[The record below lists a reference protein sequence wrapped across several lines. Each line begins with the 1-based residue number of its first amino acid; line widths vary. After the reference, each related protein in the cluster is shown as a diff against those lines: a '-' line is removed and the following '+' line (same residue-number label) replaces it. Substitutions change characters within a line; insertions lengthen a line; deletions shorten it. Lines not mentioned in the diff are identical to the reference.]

1 MALNPSESPQN
12 GRMAAGYEFKGYRLD
27 AIRRQLRDPQSRL
40 VDVPTRAFDTLLYLI
55 EQRSQI
61 VDKNRLMQAVWPG
74 VVVEENNLSQ
84 AISALRRV
92 LGEERADPQFVVTV
106 PGRGYRF
113 VAPVTELAASLD
125 AAPTARTSTTP
136 LDSLAVLPFKPLLPG
151 KSDPALELGM
161 ADTLIAEISSLPN
174 LRVSPLG
181 TVRRFVAIDQD
192 PIDAGSELGVA
203 GVLEGSIQIQEQRL
217 RVTARLLRVSDGQSL
232 WSGKFD
238 EPVSDVFAIQ
248 DSIAARVIAALR
260 PALGARPSEHSSLRQ
275 TRSLSAY
282 QFYVAG
288 LYHQLRR
295 DLDGRPEAVR
305 NFEAAIQADPNYV
318 RAWAGLSVALAVQG
332 VFGTQPPASVFP
344 RAHAAALRAVA
355 LDANSADA
363 LGALGHVLVQYHHQY
378 AEGHRHYLRARELD
392 GNNAQLR
399 LWIAINEAHLGR
411 FDRALEEVR
420 LAIEIEPR
428 TLAFSACLGMLLYYA
443 RSFDQAIAHLQH
455 LLEIEPQFD
464 QVRTFLG
471 KAWLLHG
478 DPDRAL
484 THFHAR
490 TSGTPGGFG
499 DLGCAHARAGQLVEA
514 RAEIDRLRGLKAAG
528 YGVEYDLATICAQL
542 GEHAEACRC
551 LERALED
558 HSQVIGFL
566 RCDPMLDPL
575 RSEAGYARVFR
586 QLYGSEP

>member
-1 MALNPSESPQN
+1 
-12 GRMAAGYEFKGYRLD
+12 MAAGYQFNGYRLD
-27 AIRRQLRDPQSRL
+27 AIRRQLHDPQGRL
-40 VDVPTRAFDTLLYLI
+40 VEVPTRAFDTLLYLI
-55 EQRSQI
+55 EQRTQI
-61 VDKNRLMQAVWPG
+61 VDKNRLIQAVWPG

-92 LGEERADPQFVVTV
+92 LGEERADPRFVVTV

-113 VAPVTELAASLD
+113 VAPVTEVAEASHPAPAARD
-125 AAPTARTSTTP
+125 ASAP
-136 LDSLAVLPFKPLLPG
+136 LNSLAVLPFKALLPG
-151 KSDPALELGM
+151 TSDPALELGM
-161 ADTLIAEISSLPN
+161 ADTLIGELSTLAN

-192 PIDAGSELGVA
+192 PLQAGAELAVA

-260 PALGARPSEHSSLRQ
+260 PTLDGRPSGHPSTRQ
-275 TRSLSAY
+275 THSLSAY
-282 QFYVAG
+282 QFYIAG
-288 LYHQLRR
+288 LYHQMRR
-295 DLDGRPEAVR
+295 DVDGRPEAVR
-305 NFEAAIQADPNYV
+305 NFQAAIQADPNYV
-318 RAWAGLSVALAVQG
+318 RAWAGLSVALAIQG

-344 RAHAAALRAVA
+344 RAREAARQAVA

-363 LGALGHVLVQYHHQY
+363 LGALGHVLVQYEHQY
-378 AEGHRHYLRARELD
+378 AEGHRYYLRARELD

-399 LWIAINEAHLGR
+399 LWIAINESHLGR
-411 FDRALEEVR
+411 LDRALEETR
-420 LAIEIEPR
+420 CAIEIEPK
-428 TLAFSACLGMLLYYA
+428 TLAYSACLGMLLYYA

-455 LLEIEPQFD
+455 LLEVEPQFD
-464 QVRTFLG
+464 QVRTYLG
-471 KAWLLHG
+471 KAWLLQG

-490 TSGTPGGFG
+490 TSGTPGSFG
-499 DLGCAHARAGQLVEA
+499 DLACAYARTGRHAEA
-514 RAEIDRLRGLKAAG
+514 RAEIDRLRGLKTQG
-528 YGVEYDLATICAQL
+528 YGVEYDLATIHAQL
-542 GEHAEACRC
+542 GELAEGGHC

-558 HSQVIGFL
+558 HSQLIGFL

-575 RSEAGYARVFR
+575 RGEPGYARVFR
-586 QLYGSEP
+586 RLYGEP

>member
-1 MALNPSESPQN
+1 
-12 GRMAAGYEFKGYRLD
+12 MAAGYEFNGYRLD
-27 AIRRQLRDPQSRL
+27 AIRRQLRDPQGRL

-74 VVVEENNLSQ
+74 TVVEENNLSQ

-92 LGEERADPQFVVTV
+92 LGEERADPRFLVTV

-113 VAPVTELAASLD
+113 VAPVTEMTAAAD
-125 AAPTARTSTTP
+125 PAPVPRATATP

-161 ADTLIAEISSLPN
+161 ADTLIAELSTLPN

-181 TVRRFVAIDQD
+181 TVRRFIAIDQD
-192 PIDAGSELGVA
+192 PIEAGAELGVA

-217 RVTARLLRVSDGQSL
+217 RVTARLLRVGDGQSL
-232 WSGKFD
+232 WSGRFD

-248 DSIAARVIAALR
+248 DSIATRVIAALR
-260 PALGARPSEHSSLRQ
+260 PALDGRASAHPSTRQ

-305 NFEAAIQADPNYV
+305 NFQAAIQADPHYV

-332 VFGTQPPASVFP
+332 VFGTQPPTSVFP
-344 RAHAAALRAVA
+344 RAHEAALRAVA
-355 LDANSADA
+355 LDANSPDA

-392 GNNAQLR
+392 ANNAQLR
-399 LWIAINEAHLGR
+399 LWIALNEAYLGR
-411 FDRALEEVR
+411 LDRALDEIR

-428 TLAFSACLGMLLYYA
+428 TLAYSACLGMLLYYA

-455 LLEIEPQFD
+455 LLEVEPQFD
-464 QVRTFLG
+464 QVRTYLG
-471 KAWLLHG
+471 KAWLLQG
-478 DPDRAL
+478 NPDLAL

-490 TSGTPGGFG
+490 TSGTPGSFG
-499 DLGCAHARAGQLVEA
+499 DLACVYARTGRHADA
-514 RAEIDRLRGLKAAG
+514 RAEINRLRDLKTAG
-528 YGVEYDLATICAQL
+528 YGVEYDLATIHAQL
-542 GEHAEACRC
+542 GELSEACRC
-551 LERALED
+551 LERALDD

-575 RSEAGYARVFR
+575 RSEPGYARVFR
-586 QLYGSEP
+586 RLYGGEP